1 MYGYSPVVPLK
12 INKQDGIGLTKTYE
26 EVAKQNLLMVVMTN
40 PGERIMFPEFGVGLK
55 RLLFEQSDTGIKA
68 DIIASIKSQANIYLP
83 YIIINDVMAVTIK
96 PLYKAPIIFFDDPS
110 LVWEWYEDRR
120 KNILSAKPNEGH
132 FAIANMEKFRDVVV
146 LTQNIDGLHQRSGS
160 TNVLELHG
168 SIIRIKCTH
177 CSFSDNITDNFES
190 LPPKC
195 TCGNI
200 LRPDV
205 VWFGEALPQDVWKN
219 AMEEAS
225 RCDIMIIAGT
235 SLVVSPANTLPIY
248 AKQNGA
254 TLIEVN
260 PEKTMMSND
269 MDLSIQDTSATILP
283 KILSVLKNE

>member
-1 MYGYSPVVPLK
+1 MKMFDNVSQKLRDSKK
-12 INKQDGIGLTKTYE
+12 IVFVTGAGISQESGIPTFRGKDGHWRNHDPMKL
-26 EVAKQNLLMVVMTN
+26 
-40 PGERIMFPEFGVGLK
+40 
-55 RLLFEQSDTGIKA
+55 
-68 DIIASIKSQANIYLP
+68 ASIDA
-83 YIIINDVMAVTIK
+83 
-96 PLYKAPIIFFDDPS
+96 FFDDPK

-120 KNILSAKPNEGH
+120 KNILAARPNVGH
-132 FAIANMEKFRDVVV
+132 FAISKMEKFKDVVV

-168 SIIRIKCTH
+168 SIIRIKCTL
-177 CSFSDNITDNFES
+177 CNFSDNIIENFES

-195 TCGNI
+195 ECGNV

-225 RCDIMIIAGT
+225 TCDMMIIAGT
-235 SLVVSPANTLPIY
+235 SLAVSPANTLPIY

-260 PEKTMMSND
+260 PEKTVMSND
-269 MDLSIQDTSATILP
+269 MDLSIQTTSANALQ
-283 KILSVLKNE
+283 KILAILKNQ